1 MTWQP
6 PTPPPRPGGQPPYGQ
21 QRPGGPGGQ
30 GGGGGQPGGPGG
42 HGGHGGPGGPGGPPQ
57 GQGGGQPGGAPQKDF
72 KDMNYYQLLQVN
84 REAHSTIIR
93 YAYRFLAAMYHPD
106 NSETGDS
113 EKFRIVTEAWRTL
126 SDEGKRAA
134 YDMSL
139 GAQEEMQPRHPGAGG
154 PGGPGGP
161 NKGSSFNRDAL
172 KMKKTGVSWN
182 EIELRLAVLQILLD
196 ARKKRPKTGG
206 ASAKMI
212 MDVLDLNDLNEMEFA
227 LWYLREKGLVEMGER
242 NFMISAVGVDYI
254 VDQLNKVNS
263 IQESAVERKVQ
274 KVVDGGVPAVI
285 PRDNG
290 GPG

>member
-21 QRPGGPGGQ
+21 QRPGG
-30 GGGGGQPGGPGG
+30 
-42 HGGHGGPGGPGGPPQ
+42 GGPGGPGGPG
-57 GQGGGQPGGAPQKDF
+57 GQGGQGPGGPGGPGAPGGQPQQQPGGGGVALKDF
-72 KDMNYYQLLQVN
+72 KAMNYYQLLQVN

-106 NSETGDS
+106 NSETGDA

-154 PGGPGGP
+154 APGGAPGGPA
-161 NKGSSFNRDAL
+161 NKGPQFNRDAL
-172 KMKKTGVSWN
+172 KKNRTGVSWN

-212 MDVLDLNDLNEMEFA
+212 MDILDLNDLNEMEFA
-227 LWYLREKGLVEMGER
+227 LWYLRERGLIEMGER
-242 NFMISAVGVDYI
+242 LFMISANGVDYI
-254 VDQLNKVNS
+254 VNELNRPAAMNESETEKKV
-263 IQESAVERKVQ
+263 RKV
-274 KVVDGGVPAVI
+274 VEGGVPAVI
-285 PRDNG
+285 PKDNG
-290 GPG
+290 GG

>member
-21 QRPGGPGGQ
+21 RPGGGGPGPGGPGNQGGQGGPGGPGGQ
-30 GGGGGQPGGPGG
+30 GQPQQQQQ
-42 HGGHGGPGGPGGPPQ
+42 PQ
-57 GQGGGQPGGAPQKDF
+57 GPPQKDF

-106 NSETGDS
+106 NSETGDA

-139 GAQEEMQPRHPGAGG
+139 TTQEEAHPSHPRAGG
-154 PGGPGGP
+154 PAPTSKAAG
-161 NKGSSFNRDAL
+161 FNREAL
-172 KMKKTGVSWN
+172 KKNRTGVSWN
-182 EIELRLAVLQILLD
+182 EIELRLAILQILLD

-212 MDVLDLNDLNEMEFA
+212 MDILDLNDLAETEFA
-227 LWYLREKGLVEMGER
+227 LWYLRESGFLEMGER
-242 NFMISAVGVDYI
+242 LFMITVKGVNYI
-254 VDQLNKVNS
+254 VDQLNQTTS
-263 IQESAVERKVQ
+263 MQESETEKKVRKIVE
-274 KVVDGGVPAVI
+274 GGVPAII
-285 PRDNG
+285 PRDGNN
-290 GPG
+290 